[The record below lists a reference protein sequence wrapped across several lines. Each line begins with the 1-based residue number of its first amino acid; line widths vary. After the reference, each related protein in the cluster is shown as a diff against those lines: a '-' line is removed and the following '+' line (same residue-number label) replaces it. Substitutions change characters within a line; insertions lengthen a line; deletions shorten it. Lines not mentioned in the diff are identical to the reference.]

1 MTPILLDKMS
11 NQGVTS
17 ITVKEAQNHI
27 SEIREKIKADD
38 IPVMITH
45 QG

>member
-17 ITVKEAQNHI
+17 ITVKEAQNHL
-27 SEIREKIKADD
+27 REKIKADD